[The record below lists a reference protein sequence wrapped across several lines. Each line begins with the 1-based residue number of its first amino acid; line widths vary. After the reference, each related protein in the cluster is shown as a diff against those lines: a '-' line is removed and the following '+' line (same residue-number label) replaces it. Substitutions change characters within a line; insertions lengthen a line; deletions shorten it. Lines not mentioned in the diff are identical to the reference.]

1 MGYILKVLRAFSE
14 RGNAKHL
21 VALDL
26 DASDNLSEEA
36 LYKFLMKHGA
46 QLRGVCLSGMP
57 HITDQLWI
65 SVLPVVK
72 NAKYAHISYADKV
85 SGN

>member
-1 MGYILKVLRAFSE
+1 MLWLLKVLRAFSE

-36 LYKFLMKHGA
+36 LYKFIMKYGA
-46 QLRGVCLSGMP
+46 QLRGICLAGMP

-65 SVLPVVK
+65 SVLPVLK
-72 NAKYAHISYADKV
+72 NAKYVKK
-85 SGN
+85 NWL